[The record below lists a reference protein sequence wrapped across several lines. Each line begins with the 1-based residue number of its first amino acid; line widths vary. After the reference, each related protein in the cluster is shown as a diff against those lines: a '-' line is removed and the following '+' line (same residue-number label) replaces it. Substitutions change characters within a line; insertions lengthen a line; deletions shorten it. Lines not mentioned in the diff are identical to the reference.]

1 MVEKTLNFKKR
12 SPKMS
17 EYLSSEALHLQ
28 KQWME
33 TYIYGSSIDT
43 HLYLS
48 DKELFETEMFS
59 EKGPSLTKL
68 SYFEASLCAYI
79 VYEATMRTSETRRY
93 FINCFQRFLDK
104 EDEFLSEIP
113 AALKEQGDGTLNR
126 LEFIYWLSSI
136 AIASSGGNSTIMN
149 GLKKIIQ
156 RAEGKT
162 GKNEKPLLD
171 LTKVVMI
178 QNFEGFGIPLT
189 LKHSFQ
195 FWNHS
200 HNTSHLSPYCLLRVS
215 EFFKKKQDN
224 FFRKKDELTAF
235 PRRKTILSYYF
246 SLSYYHAAYGK
257 SINIHDV
264 QQIISNTLAY
274 ECFNLRISDSNKKY
288 NFFNLFNELLP
299 NIDEESI
306 NVCLWKIRDFILK
319 FEGDSLATLELQYI
333 FCVLYAFMQ
342 EKLDHSEMEKD
353 LIPFEFSA
361 KRIENYFLHYYYAQK
376 ELSGKNGKM
385 RIRALSTDW
394 HHSHCAFNDFNDFFT
409 KNPEK
414 ESLLK
419 AFMESFYFLAERGKS
434 ETYRKNKNSFL
445 IENVDKEKEAFNIS
459 WNEMTCYEFLFKLSE
474 DEKNSYT
481 SAFKKLIF
489 EQDVEQVPMNEE
501 EYYEYFDDLFRPEK
515 KEKEEPKKI
524 QEAKI
529 ILASE
534 KSITETKVFIQE
546 REGTEYH
553 KNLNLVFNRVL
564 KNKPQHLPNI
574 SRPLAVI
581 DENMILKKTF
591 LLHAFPHFEE
601 VIEFIFDQMH
611 LYALGDQSIY
621 IPPILLN
628 GPAGTGKTFFF
639 STLSEILKTD
649 MKLINVPYLNSSWA
663 ITGLEPSWGNACP
676 GFLFDFM
683 LESRNANPLIILD
696 EIDKIKS
703 SEKGEASIEN
713 VMLSLFER
721 HSSKTFKDAFL
732 PTLEMDTSHVLW
744 VATSNNYQ
752 AISDPLLSRMKV
764 FQIPM
769 PSKQELKCLAMNIYN
784 SLRNSNDWGSHFDE
798 KLPEATLERL
808 VMDEG
813 SVRDMRK
820 IIEFSF
826 AKAAKEGGNTI
837 LTHHLSLP
845 ETRTNPMP
853 WHRPLS

>member
-104 EDEFLSEIP
+104 EDDFLSETP

-126 LEFIYWLSSI
+126 LEFIYWL
-136 AIASSGGNSTIMN
+136 ACIASKDDTMTRSITNA
-149 GLKKIIQ
+149 LKGIIE
-156 RAEGKT
+156 RGEGKT
-162 GKNEKPLLD
+162 VANGKPLLD

-224 FFRKKDELTAF
+224 FFRKKDDLTVF
-235 PRRKTILSYYF
+235 PLRTPVISYYF
-246 SLSYYHAAYGK
+246 LLGPYHLAYGK
-257 SINIHDV
+257 SINLHDA

-274 ECFNLRISDSNKKY
+274 ECFNLRLTDANKKY

-299 NIDEESI
+299 SIDEESVNI
-306 NVCLWKIRDFILK
+306 CLWKIRDFVLK
-319 FEGDSLATLELQYI
+319 FEGEFLSKLGLQYI
-333 FCVLYAFMQ
+333 FCVLYAFIH
-342 EKLDHSEMEKD
+342 EKLDHSELEKHLNPLELTVN
-353 LIPFEFSA
+353 LIQ
-361 KRIENYFLHYYYAQK
+361 NYFIHYYYAQK
-376 ELSGKNGKM
+376 ELSGKNAQI
-385 RIRALSTDW
+385 RIRALSNDW
-394 HHSHCAFNDFNDFFT
+394 YHSYCAFNDFNDLFT
-409 KNPEK
+409 KTPEK
-414 ESLLK
+414 KRLLK
-419 AFMESFYFLAERGKS
+419 TFMESLYFLS
-434 ETYRKNKNSFL
+434 EHKKKEKCRENKNSFL
-445 IENVDKEKEAFNIS
+445 IENIDKEKGACNIS
-459 WNEMTCYEFLFKLSE
+459 WKEMTCPEFLSKLSE
-474 DEKNSYT
+474 DEKKSYT
-481 SAFKKLIF
+481 SEFKKLIF

-501 EYYEYFDDLFRPEK
+501 EYYEYFDGLFRPEK

-564 KNKPQHLPNI
+564 KNKPPHLPNI